1 MEKLKAYLIYSSTL
15 IGIFLFVFLVF
26 NAFEKVADEAV
37 STEVSEKEL
46 IVVIDA
52 GHGGEDSGAVANS
65 VLEKDI
71 NLEIALKLR
80 DMLKASGIEVKMI
93 RESDVSIYDTAS
105 GTIRERKVSDLK
117 NRVEIVNNNKKN
129 ILVSIHQNKFEQ
141 SKYSGAQMFYST
153 NNDKSQILAENI
165 RKSITGLIQPE
176 NKRELKK
183 GGSDIYLLNKA
194 AVPAVIVECGFI
206 SNEEEAKNLS
216 NEEYQSK
223 IAFAIYCGILEYK
236 NKN

>member
-1 MEKLKAYLIYSSTL
+1 M
-15 IGIFLFVFLVF
+15 FVFLVF

-37 STEVSEKEL
+37 SAEISEKEL

-117 NRVEIVNNNKKN
+117 NRVKIVNNNKKN

-223 IAFAIYCGILEYK
+223 IAFAICCGILEYK

>member
-1 MEKLKAYLIYSSTL
+1 MEKLKAYLLYSSTL
-15 IGIFLFVFLVF
+15 IGIFLFGFLVF

-37 STEVSEKEL
+37 SAEVSENEL

-93 RESDVSIYDTAS
+93 RESDISIYDTAS

-117 NRVEIVNNNKKN
+117 NRVEIVNSNKKN

-141 SKYSGAQMFYST
+141 SQYSGAQMFYST
-153 NNDKSQILAENI
+153 NNNKSQVLAENI

-176 NKRELKK
+176 NKRELKQ

-194 AVPAVIVECGFI
+194 TVPAVIVECGFI

-216 NEEYQSK
+216 DKEYQSK
-223 IAFAIYCGILEYK
+223 MAFAIYCGILEYK

>member
-1 MEKLKAYLIYSSTL
+1 M
-15 IGIFLFVFLVF
+15 FLVF

-37 STEVSEKEL
+37 SAEISEKEL

-117 NRVEIVNNNKKN
+117 NRVKIVNNNKKN

-141 SKYSGAQMFYST
+141 SKYSGAQMFHSA

-194 AVPAVIVECGFI
+194 IVPAVIVECGFI

-223 IAFAIYCGILEYK
+223 MAFAIYCGILEYK

>member
-1 MEKLKAYLIYSSTL
+1 M
-15 IGIFLFVFLVF
+15 FLVF

-37 STEVSEKEL
+37 SAEISEKEL

-80 DMLKASGIEVKMI
+80 DMLKASGIEVNMI

-117 NRVEIVNNNKKN
+117 NRVKIVNNNKKN

>member
-1 MEKLKAYLIYSSTL
+1 M
-15 IGIFLFVFLVF
+15 FLVF

-37 STEVSEKEL
+37 SAEISEKEL

-117 NRVEIVNNNKKN
+117 NRVKIVNNNKKN

-141 SKYSGAQMFYST
+141 SKYSGAQMFYSI
-153 NNDKSQILAENI
+153 NNDKSHILAENI

-223 IAFAIYCGILEYK
+223 MAFAICCGILEYK

>member
-1 MEKLKAYLIYSSTL
+1 M
-15 IGIFLFVFLVF
+15 FVFLVF

>member
-1 MEKLKAYLIYSSTL
+1 M
-15 IGIFLFVFLVF
+15 FVFLVF

-37 STEVSEKEL
+37 SAEISEKEL

-117 NRVEIVNNNKKN
+117 NRVKIVNNNKKN

-141 SKYSGAQMFYST
+141 SKYSGAQMFYSA

-194 AVPAVIVECGFI
+194 IVPAVIVECGFI

-223 IAFAIYCGILEYK
+223 MAFAIYCGILEYK